1 MIILDTNVVSE
12 PLRPR
17 CSEAVVAW
25 LDAQPAGALYI
36 TSINC
41 AELWAGVAL
50 LPEGT
55 RKSTLE
61 SSLDDLLDRLF
72 AERRLVFD
80 DHAAKTYAGLIRA
93 TNAAGTPLPLAA
105 GLIAAIA
112 RLHGF
117 AVATRDAA
125 PFRAAGVEVVDPWE
139 FRG

>member
-55 RKSTLE
+55 LKSTLE
-61 SSLDDLLDRLF
+61 S
-72 AERRLVFD
+72 
-80 DHAAKTYAGLIRA
+80 
-93 TNAAGTPLPLAA
+93 
-105 GLIAAIA
+105 
-112 RLHGF
+112 
-117 AVATRDAA
+117 
-125 PFRAAGVEVVDPWE
+125 
-139 FRG
+139 